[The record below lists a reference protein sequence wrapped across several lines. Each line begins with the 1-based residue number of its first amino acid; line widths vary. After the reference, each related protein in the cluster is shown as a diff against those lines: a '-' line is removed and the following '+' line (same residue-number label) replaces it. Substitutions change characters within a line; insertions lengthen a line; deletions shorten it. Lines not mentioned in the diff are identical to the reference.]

1 MSLALLKTLGFTRGQ
16 LVSAVAWQATT
27 VAMIGVAIGLPLG
40 IALGHWLW
48 ILFAHNISAVPHP
61 TVSIATM
68 AAVLVGRWCLANLA
82 ALLPAYRASRTSTA
96 WLLQAD

>member
-1 MSLALLKTLGFTRGQ
+1 L
-16 LVSAVAWQATT
+16 SAVAWQATA
-27 VAMIGVAIGLPLG
+27 VAIIGLVIGLPLG

-48 ILFAHNISAVPHP
+48 ILFARNISAVPHA

-68 AAVLVGRWCLANLA
+68 ATVFAGTVLLANLA
-82 ALLPAYRASRTSTA
+82 AAIPAYRASRTSTA